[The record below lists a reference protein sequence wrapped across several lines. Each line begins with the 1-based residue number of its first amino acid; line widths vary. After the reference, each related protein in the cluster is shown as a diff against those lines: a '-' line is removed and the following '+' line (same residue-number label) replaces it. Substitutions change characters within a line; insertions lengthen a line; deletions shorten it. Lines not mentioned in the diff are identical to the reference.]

1 MNHNTRNLLKQAR
14 DYFMIVLGLAIF
26 SFGFTAFVLPQQVV
40 TGGMVGVASL
50 LYYAFGWNVAV
61 SNFGI
66 NALLLVLAF
75 KSVGKQFTLR
85 TVFGATAVS
94 LLIGVMQPLFP
105 HTLVDQQPFMN
116 MVIGAVLCGVG
127 IGTTY
132 AHNGSSA
139 GSDTIAAVVT
149 KYSNVSFG
157 RIMIYCDLTIVSC
170 SYLVFHSIDKIVYGI
185 IFLITYSFIADSVIN
200 SNRQAVQFLIFSE
213 KWEDIANAINN
224 VAKRGCTLLHGTGWY
239 TKHDVKI
246 LLVLCRQLES
256 DHIFQIVKSID
267 PKALITQTYV
277 KGIYGLGFDELK
289 VNLHKFKPEIPDE
302 TTPISK
308 GNASGTA
315 SPNQQ

>member
-315 SPNQQ
+315 STDQQ

>member
-1 MNHNTRNLLKQAR
+1 MNHSSRYLLKQAR
-14 DYFMIVLGLAIF
+14 DYFMIVLGLGVF
-26 SFGFTAFVLPQQVV
+26 SFGFTAFVLPQKVV
-40 TGGMVGVASL
+40 TGGVVGVASL

-61 SNFGI
+61 SNLVI
-66 NALLLVLAF
+66 NALLLLMAF
-75 KSVGKQFTLR
+75 KSVGKQFAMR

-132 AHNGSSA
+132 AHGGSSA

-157 RIMIYCDLTIVSC
+157 RIMVYCDLTIVSC
-170 SYLVFHSIDKIVYGI
+170 SYIVFHSIDKIVYGI
-185 IFLITYSFIADSVIN
+185 IFLITYSFIADRVIN
-200 SNRQAVQFLIFSE
+200 NSRQAVQFLIFSE

-239 TKHDVKI
+239 TKHDVKM
-246 LLVLCRQLES
+246 LLVLCRQFES
-256 DHIFQIVKSID
+256 DRIFQIIKSID
-267 PKALITQTYV
+267 KSALISQTYV
-277 KGIYGLGFDELK
+277 RGIYGLGFDELK
-289 VNLHKFKPEIPDE
+289 VNLHKFTPEIPDE
-302 TTPISK
+302 TTPINK
-308 GNASGTA
+308 TGDE
-315 SPNQQ
+315 PQNQQ

>member
-75 KSVGKQFTLR
+75 KSVGRQFTLR

-289 VNLHKFKPEIPDE
+289 VSLHKFKPEIPDE

-315 SPNQQ
+315 SPDQQ

>member
-75 KSVGKQFTLR
+75 KSVGRQFTMR

-315 SPNQQ
+315 SPDQQ

>member
-1 MNHNTRNLLKQAR
+1 MNHSSRYLLKQAR
-14 DYFMIVLGLAIF
+14 DYFMIVLGLGVF
-26 SFGFTAFVLPQQVV
+26 SFGFTAFVLPQKAV
-40 TGGMVGVASL
+40 TGGVVGVASL

-61 SNFGI
+61 SNLVI
-66 NALLLVLAF
+66 NALLLLMAF
-75 KSVGKQFTLR
+75 KSVGKQFAMR

-132 AHNGSSA
+132 AHGGSSA

-157 RIMIYCDLTIVSC
+157 RIMVYCDLTIVSC
-170 SYLVFHSIDKIVYGI
+170 SYIVFHSIDKIVYGI
-185 IFLITYSFIADSVIN
+185 IFLITYSFIADRVIN
-200 SNRQAVQFLIFSE
+200 SSRQAVQFLIFSE

-239 TKHDVKI
+239 TKHDVKM
-246 LLVLCRQLES
+246 LLVLCRQFES
-256 DHIFQIVKSID
+256 DRIFQIIKSID
-267 PKALITQTYV
+267 KSALISQTYV
-277 KGIYGLGFDELK
+277 RGIYGLGFDELK
-289 VNLHKFKPEIPDE
+289 VNLHKFTPEIPDE
-302 TTPISK
+302 TTPINK
-308 GNASGTA
+308 TGDE
-315 SPNQQ
+315 PQNQQ

>member
-315 SPNQQ
+315 SPDQQ

>member
-1 MNHNTRNLLKQAR
+1 MNHSSRYLLKQAR
-14 DYFMIVLGLAIF
+14 DYFMIVLGLGVF
-26 SFGFTAFVLPQQVV
+26 SFGFTAFVLPQKVV
-40 TGGMVGVASL
+40 TGGVVGVASL

-61 SNFGI
+61 SNLVI
-66 NALLLVLAF
+66 NALLLLMAF
-75 KSVGKQFTLR
+75 KSVGKQFAMR

-132 AHNGSSA
+132 AHGGSSA

-157 RIMIYCDLTIVSC
+157 RIMVYCDLTIVSC
-170 SYLVFHSIDKIVYGI
+170 SYIVFHSIDKIVYGI
-185 IFLITYSFIADSVIN
+185 IFLITYSFIADRVIN
-200 SNRQAVQFLIFSE
+200 SSRQAVQFLIFSE

-239 TKHDVKI
+239 TKHDVKM
-246 LLVLCRQLES
+246 LLVLCRQFES
-256 DHIFQIVKSID
+256 DRIFQIIKSID
-267 PKALITQTYV
+267 KSALISQTYV
-277 KGIYGLGFDELK
+277 RGIYGLGFDELK
-289 VNLHKFKPEIPDE
+289 VNLHKFTPEIPDE
-302 TTPISK
+302 TTPINK
-308 GNASGTA
+308 TGDE
-315 SPNQQ
+315 PQNQQ

>member
-1 MNHNTRNLLKQAR
+1 MNHSSRYLLKQAR
-14 DYFMIVLGLAIF
+14 DYFMIVLGLGVF
-26 SFGFTAFVLPQQVV
+26 SFGFTAFVLPQKVV
-40 TGGMVGVASL
+40 TGGVVGVASL

-61 SNFGI
+61 SNLVI
-66 NALLLVLAF
+66 NALLLLMAF
-75 KSVGKQFTLR
+75 KSVGKHFAMR

-132 AHNGSSA
+132 AHGGSSA

-157 RIMIYCDLTIVSC
+157 RIMVYCDLTIVSC
-170 SYLVFHSIDKIVYGI
+170 SYIVFHSIDKIVYGI
-185 IFLITYSFIADSVIN
+185 IFLITYSFIADRVIN
-200 SNRQAVQFLIFSE
+200 SSRQAVQFLIFSE

-239 TKHDVKI
+239 TKHDVKM
-246 LLVLCRQLES
+246 LLVLCRQFES
-256 DHIFQIVKSID
+256 DRIFQIIKSID
-267 PKALITQTYV
+267 KSALISQTYV
-277 KGIYGLGFDELK
+277 RGIYGLGFDELK
-289 VNLHKFKPEIPDE
+289 VNLHKFTPEIPDE
-302 TTPISK
+302 TTPINK
-308 GNASGTA
+308 TGDE
-315 SPNQQ
+315 PQNQQ